1 MILVT
6 LGTQDKPFKR
16 LLEEIDRQIE
26 KGNIKD
32 KVIVQA
38 GCTKFKSKNMKIFD
52 LLPTTKFNK
61 LLKECD
67 LLITHAGVGT
77 IIEGLKQ
84 NKKIIAVARLKK
96 YKEHTNDHQIQLINN
111 FTEEGYIIGLTE
123 FDSLDDALERVKSFK
138 PKRIKTDKSDMIKI
152 IEDFIDNI

>member
-16 LLEEIDRQIE
+16 LLEEIERQIE
-26 KGNIKD
+26 KGNIKE

-38 GCTKFKSKNMKIFD
+38 GCTKFKSNNMEIFD
-52 LLPTTKFNK
+52 LLPTSKFNN
-61 LLKECD
+61 LLKKCD

-96 YKEHTNDHQIQLINN
+96 YKEHTNDHQVQLINN

-123 FDSLDDALERVKSFK
+123 FDSLDEALEKVKSFE
-138 PKRIKTDKSDMIKI
+138 PKKIKTSKRDMIKI
-152 IEDFIDNI
+152 IESFIDNI